1 MGGQPG
7 GKGGALRVRDV
18 PAFPPLAGGS
28 YRSPERADLTHSL
41 SLTPAASGGLHGGGL
56 PHTLQPCFFPCLHP
70 PTTLLFNLTLTLSL
84 CSKLRHIRN
93 RHRVFLCKRNWPFSE
108 GWRILMH

>member
-18 PAFPPLAGGS
+18 PAFPPSAGN
-28 YRSPERADLTHSL
+28 YRSPEQADLTHSL

-56 PHTLQPCFFPCLHP
+56 PHTL
-70 PTTLLFNLTLTLSL
+70 
-84 CSKLRHIRN
+84 
-93 RHRVFLCKRNWPFSE
+93 
-108 GWRILMH
+108 